1 MTWSEIKTF
10 LLSYNTI
17 VCIVVT
23 FVGREVVWR
32 KYLQLLILRND
43 CRVEHIRS
51 DSVASPQNGTVLVW
65 DKTEEATQIMNL
77 WWKLIKSHH
86 SVKNAHKVDIAA
98 AILTAWDQAPQFG
111 KKTKKKIANE
121 TSRAVVWGGEIVAE
135 PGDMPLMPPIR
146 PPAINLSLKCQHV
159 KFLSRMF
166 LICRF
171 WKIYIF
177 FNSPGW
183 MKLKRDQLC
192 FDH

>member
-1 MTWSEIKTF
+1 MWKAKKKACQSTLWQLSSRTPGSPGRACFRLDTCPFGMLLSVCSRSLMTWSEIKKF

-17 VCIVVT
+17 VCIVAT

-111 KKTKKKIANE
+111 K
-121 TSRAVVWGGEIVAE
+121 
-135 PGDMPLMPPIR
+135 
-146 PPAINLSLKCQHV
+146 
-159 KFLSRMF
+159 
-166 LICRF
+166 
-171 WKIYIF
+171 
-177 FNSPGW
+177 
-183 MKLKRDQLC
+183 
-192 FDH
+192 